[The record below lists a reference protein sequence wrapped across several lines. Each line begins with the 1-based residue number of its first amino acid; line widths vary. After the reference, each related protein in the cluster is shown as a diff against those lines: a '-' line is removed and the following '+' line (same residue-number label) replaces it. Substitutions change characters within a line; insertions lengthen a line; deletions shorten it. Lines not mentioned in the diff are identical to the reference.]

1 MKVFYMVLGLAI
13 GIMWIVF
20 LYKACSPSVNFT
32 GDNQQL
38 QKVVRVYAP
47 RATAGSATSTIKQ
60 KSLISPTS
68 CLIFAVFC
76 ALDLGI
82 WFWGRHAIKSICER
96 EDKSPA
102 EKLQAIANEDILF
115 DLPLYAGLLGTV
127 FGFFLIAQGSSSS
140 RDVAYISTIMGIIVS
155 ASMRLFILR
164 PIRHRL
170 QNAI

>member
-13 GIMWIVF
+13 GIMWIAF
-20 LYKACSPSVNFT
+20 LYKACAPSVNLA
-32 GDNQQL
+32 GGGQQPPT
-38 QKVVRVYAP
+38 VVRVYSP
-47 RATAGSATSTIKQ
+47 RSPADSTTSAIGQ
-60 KSLISPTS
+60 KSPFSSNS
-68 CLIFAVFC
+68 CLIFAFFC

-82 WFWGRHAIKSICER
+82 WFWGRHAIKSICEKK
-96 EDKSPA
+96 DKSPA

-155 ASMRLFILR
+155 ASMRLFLLR
-164 PIRHRL
+164 PTRQRL
-170 QNAI
+170 QNTK